1 MLIRLVYQKCIKNG
15 LTGNDIPSP
24 LLYCLASRNTRNL
37 WMMTSHS
44 KKKRESRK
52 VDQKQERWT
61 RKVDQKLERPFCNLY
76 PRTQVSLRAKWP
88 TDWISTGVLYLSI
101 LRGCKTTTWF
111 VARGHRSLV
120 AGLSYNKKKVYSP
133 HSLSLLHCYIVTFRI
148 SHRASVNTLSTQK
161 SLLQNLSQ
169 SYKNTRLRQIFV
181 DTDPT
186 F

>member
-15 LTGNDIPSP
+15 LSGNDIPSP

-76 PRTQVSLRAKWP
+76 PRRK
-88 TDWISTGVLYLSI
+88 YH
-101 LRGCKTTTWF
+101 F
-111 VARGHRSLV
+111 ARNGQQIE
-120 AGLSYNKKKVYSP
+120 YQQE
-133 HSLSLLHCYIVTFRI
+133 CYI
-148 SHRASVNTLSTQK
+148 
-161 SLLQNLSQ
+161 
-169 SYKNTRLRQIFV
+169 
-181 DTDPT
+181 
-186 F
+186 

>member
-1 MLIRLVYQKCIKNG
+1 MRNNENEWMLIRLVYQKCIKNG
-15 LTGNDIPSP
+15 LTGNDIPSH
-24 LLYCLASRNTRNL
+24 LLYCLTSRNTRNL

-101 LRGCKTTTWF
+101 SRECKTTTWF

-120 AGLSYNKKKVYSP
+120 AGLSYNKK
-133 HSLSLLHCYIVTFRI
+133 SLLKQMWGKERGFDAERPPFALGR
-148 SHRASVNTLSTQK
+148 SRK
-161 SLLQNLSQ
+161 
-169 SYKNTRLRQIFV
+169 
-181 DTDPT
+181 
-186 F
+186 

>member
-88 TDWISTGVLYLSI
+88 TD
-101 LRGCKTTTWF
+101 
-111 VARGHRSLV
+111 
-120 AGLSYNKKKVYSP
+120 
-133 HSLSLLHCYIVTFRI
+133 
-148 SHRASVNTLSTQK
+148 
-161 SLLQNLSQ
+161 
-169 SYKNTRLRQIFV
+169 
-181 DTDPT
+181 
-186 F
+186 